1 MVRMDVDIDQE
12 ACEELM
18 RLCGFSTQAE
28 AINFALRTQAGQRRR
43 MEEARARILANPK
56 EMEAIRGIGW
66 EEGFYEMHDGGGPG
80 PTTS

>member
-28 AINFALRTQAGQRRR
+28 AINFALRTQARLRRK
-43 MEEARARILANPK
+43 MEEARARVLANPK
-56 EMEAIRGIGW
+56 EMEALRKIGW
-66 EEGFYEMHDGGGPG
+66 SEDLYEVRGGRGPG
-80 PTTS
+80 PITP